1 MSAKRG
7 GLGTNLDSL
16 IPTSLTVGDTEVA
29 QQNEVPISSISP
41 NPRQPRTVFDEDA
54 LNELIA
60 SIKEIGI
67 LQPPVVRKVSEGR
80 YELIMGERRLRAA
93 KAAGLTTIP
102 VIIRQTPDNELLRE
116 ALIEN
121 IHRSQLNPLEEA
133 AAYAG
138 LLTDFGCTH
147 DELATKLGRSRP
159 LISNMLRLLNLPPTV
174 QRKVAAGVIS
184 AGHARALLGLSD
196 EKEIEKLANRIV
208 AEGLSVRA
216 TEEIVAIAGPAKKS
230 SKKKAKVGISG
241 ATKSR
246 LKQHQREGWETYK
259 QLTLD
264 TGQQAYVIEQGVFEW
279 LEETFGLTPF
289 LSKQSMPQGGFTETV
304 DASEIDLPTIWAK
317 VEELSKVQR

>member
-16 IPTSLTVGDTEVA
+16 IPTSLTVGDTQVA
-29 QQNEVPISSISP
+29 EQNEVPISSISP

-67 LQPPVVRKVSEGR
+67 LQPPVVRKVAEGR
-80 YELIMGERRLRAA
+80 YELIMGERRFRAA
-93 KAAGLTTIP
+93 KAAGLKSIP

-216 TEEIVAIAGPAKKS
+216 TEEIVATAGPSKKS
-230 SKKKAKVGISG
+230 GKAKVKVGISG
-241 ATKSR
+241 TALASAE
-246 LKQHQREGWETYK
+246 LLSDY
-259 QLTLD
+259 LD
-264 TGQQAYVIEQGVFEW
+264 TRVSIEQGKGKGKITIEFAGNED
-279 LEETFGLTPF
+279 L
-289 LSKQSMPQGGFTETV
+289 QRIV
-304 DASEIDLPTIWAK
+304 DLIEG
-317 VEELSKVQR
+317 

>member
-80 YELIMGERRLRAA
+80 YELVMGERRFRAA
-93 KAAGLTTIP
+93 KAAGLKSIP

-138 LLTDFGCTH
+138 LLSDFGCTH
-147 DELATKLGRSRP
+147 DELALKLGRSRP

-216 TEEIVAIAGPAKKS
+216 TEEIVATAGPTKKS
-230 SKKKAKVGISG
+230 GKAKTKVGISG
-241 ATKSR
+241 TALASAE
-246 LKQHQREGWETYK
+246 LLSDY
-259 QLTLD
+259 LD
-264 TGQQAYVIEQGVFEW
+264 TRVTIEQGKGKGKITIEFAGSED
-279 LEETFGLTPF
+279 L
-289 LSKQSMPQGGFTETV
+289 QRIV
-304 DASEIDLPTIWAK
+304 DLIEG
-317 VEELSKVQR
+317 